1 MTSQAQ
7 TVPTARTITARLRLG
22 RGGQT
27 EQSAS
32 NDGVHADS
40 SQHRRGRI
48 PRVARLMALAIRL
61 DGMLQRGEVRSQREL
76 AEVARVTPA
85 RLTQILNLLHLS
97 PDIQEQILHLAAVRS
112 GRDPVTEHELRILSA
127 EISWDVQRRLWKPIG
142 QISPVADAP

>member
-7 TVPTARTITARLRLG
+7 TAPAARTITAKLRLG
-22 RGGQT
+22 RGLKA
-27 EQSAS
+27 EQPAS
-32 NDGVHADS
+32 DEGAHADS
-40 SQHRRGRI
+40 SEHRRGRI

-85 RLTQILNLLHLS
+85 RLTQILNLLHLA
-97 PDIQEQILHLAAVRS
+97 PDIQEQLLQLAVVRS

-127 EISWDVQRRLWKPIG
+127 EISWDTQRRLWKPIG
-142 QISPVADAP
+142 QISSVADAP